1 MEWNMNPIDTPSD
14 NVKNFMTALDDN
26 NLASAVIYLA
36 DDFVFSGWTPKPL
49 NKDGFF
55 NLIAGVKEG
64 IPGLAF
70 NLHNVLED
78 GNTIT
83 GNIHVTGYQSD
94 SFIIPVLGTPPIP
107 QTANSVSLPSEEVTY
122 RIEHDLITMF
132 DVKKVVGGGIVGLIK
147 QLGIDLTIV
156 Q

>member
-1 MEWNMNPIDTPSD
+1 MTITDTPSN

-26 NLASAVIYLA
+26 NLESAAAYLA
-36 DDFVFSGWTPKPL
+36 DDFIFSGWTPKPL
-49 NKDGFF
+49 DKNGFF
-55 NLIAGVKEG
+55 NLIGGIKEG

-70 NLHNVLED
+70 NLHNVLEE
-78 GNTIT
+78 GETIT
-83 GNIHVTGYQSD
+83 GNIHVTGYQTD

-107 QTANSVSLPSEEVTY
+107 QTANSVSMPSEEVTY
-122 RIEHDLITMF
+122 RVEHNLIILF
-132 DVKKVVGGGIVGLIK
+132 DVEKVAGGGIVGLIK

>member
-1 MEWNMNPIDTPSD
+1 MTIADSPSE

-26 NLASAVIYLA
+26 NLESAADYLA
-36 DDFVFSGWTPKPL
+36 DDFVFSGWIPKPL
-49 NKDGFF
+49 HKDGFF
-55 NLIAGVKEG
+55 NLISGIKEG

-70 NLHNVLED
+70 NLHNVLEE
-78 GNTIT
+78 GKTIT
-83 GNIHVTGYQSD
+83 GNIHVTGYQTD

-122 RIEHDLITMF
+122 RVEQNLIIMF
-132 DVKKVVGGGIVGLIK
+132 DVKEVEGGGIVGLIK